1 MNYYVEWWDQARKQ
15 TGILTKQT
23 YLKSLDKKIKDL
35 EAGKSGKAFLKLQQE
50 KANAKKHAKDL
61 QQNLTNLQAEYDSS
75 CEEITELKFSVNN
88 LLEQIKQLGE
98 DKQNLSKLSAEQIQR
113 IEREKEVIKR
123 NFTNGSAVGNTHWI
137 YWKNKNDKLQQ
148 EISKQEVI
156 NKNQLKEWNTL
167 ASEKDRE
174 LTARA
179 KLIADL
185 EEQLDFSNSKI
196 KQLNPLFNSLL
207 ATLKKNIILRG
218 KKELKETIT
227 NIQELMQWEKIS
239 FATGTNTPEAS
250 ET

>member
-123 NFTNGSAVGNTHWI
+123 NFLSLHQFLNI
-137 YWKNKNDKLQQ
+137 
-148 EISKQEVI
+148 
-156 NKNQLKEWNTL
+156 
-167 ASEKDRE
+167 
-174 LTARA
+174 
-179 KLIADL
+179 
-185 EEQLDFSNSKI
+185 SNS
-196 KQLNPLFNSLL
+196 F
-207 ATLKKNIILRG
+207 
-218 KKELKETIT
+218 
-227 NIQELMQWEKIS
+227 
-239 FATGTNTPEAS
+239 F
-250 ET
+250 